1 MKTSEENFKNT
12 IKRYS
17 WRERGRE
24 RITAI
29 AQYFRRKQENGMKKH
44 KETDVNFERGH
55 S

>member
-1 MKTSEENFKNT
+1 MQVDHIGTPKKDIHGE
-12 IKRYS
+12 
-17 WRERGRE
+17 RERGRE